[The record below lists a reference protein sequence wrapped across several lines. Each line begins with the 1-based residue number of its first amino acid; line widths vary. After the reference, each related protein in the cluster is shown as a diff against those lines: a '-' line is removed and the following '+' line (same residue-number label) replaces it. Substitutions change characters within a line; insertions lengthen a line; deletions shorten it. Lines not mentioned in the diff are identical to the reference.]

1 MLNNVLAVIR
11 YLPQILRAGLP
22 QLSRTHRFAAR
33 FLKDALQADLRRA
46 KAGCMLPTRE
56 MSPPKPLLHVPY
68 GYVMAVQFSLPV
80 IALSLC
86 ATLGIYLHFEG
97 VTATHCR
104 VRLACY
110 ELLYQWCVCLKLS
123 V

>member
-22 QLSRTHRFAAR
+22 QFSRTHRFAAW
-33 FLKDALQADLRRA
+33 FLKDALQADLR
-46 KAGCMLPTRE
+46 MLPTRE
-56 MSPPKPLLHVPY
+56 MSSPKPLLHVPY
-68 GYVMAVQFSLPV
+68 GYVMAVEFSLPV